1 LASAYIHPVSVW
13 LIGIHQKLDSVQIEC
28 AMANRCTNSNALFP
42 SRGKKFDLNLGSHGN
57 IRDSK
62 QAHSDI
68 AEIDAESIHAGRS
81 GDYLHGGVQ
90 QLALPASPVWGV
102 SFENHQ
108 AVQ

>member
-1 LASAYIHPVSVW
+1 
-13 LIGIHQKLDSVQIEC
+13 
-28 AMANRCTNSNALFP
+28 MANRCTNSNALFP